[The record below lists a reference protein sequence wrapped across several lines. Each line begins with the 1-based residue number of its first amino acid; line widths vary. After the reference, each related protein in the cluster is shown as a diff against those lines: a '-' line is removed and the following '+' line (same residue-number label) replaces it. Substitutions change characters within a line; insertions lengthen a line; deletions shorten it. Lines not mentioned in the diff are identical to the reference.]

1 VAGQLNRFTKNI
13 TDIVDSL
20 IEVIKGRQNNV
31 GTFSLAPSTTLT
43 VVQFVNCS
51 KGSNVSLTAR
61 TANAAAAL
69 ATTYISSVDQGSFT
83 VTHLIAGSGDRT
95 FGFEVT
101 GGG

>member
-1 VAGQLNRFTKNI
+1 MAGQLLPTVK
-13 TDIVDSL
+13 DISQVVNSL

-31 GTFSLAPSTTLT
+31 GSFSLRVSQTTT
-43 VVQFVNCS
+43 VVPFVNCS

-69 ATTYISSVDQGSFT
+69 ATTYVSLIDQGAFT
-83 VTHLIAGSGDRT
+83 VTHTSAGTADRT
-95 FGFEVT
+95 FGYEVT

>member
-1 VAGQLNRFTKNI
+1 MAGQLNRFTKNV

-31 GTFSLAPSTTLT
+31 GTFSLVPSTTLT

-83 VTHLIAGSGDRT
+83 VTHVSAGTGDRT
-95 FGFEVT
+95 FGYEVT

>member
-1 VAGQLNRFTKNI
+1 VAGQLNRFTKNV

-69 ATTYISSVDQGSFT
+69 ATTYVSSVDQGSFT
-83 VTHLIAGSGDRT
+83 VTHATGGSGDRT
-95 FGFEVT
+95 YGYEVT

>member
-1 VAGQLNRFTKNI
+1 MAGQLLPTTR
-13 TDIVDSL
+13 DIAQIVQSL

-31 GTFSLAPSTTLT
+31 GTFSLRTGQTTT
-43 VVQFVNCS
+43 VVPFVNCS
-51 KGSNVSLTAR
+51 VGSNVSLTAR

-69 ATTYISSVDQGSFT
+69 STTFVSAVAQKSFT
-83 VTHLIAGSGDRT
+83 VTHGVAGTSDRT